1 MREGTI
7 TSETEM
13 DISPLL
19 HIGWLEGIAT
29 SSDGDETRVQ
39 ARFHLHVFEH
49 QWFSG
54 KWRSETD
61 FHIVFM
67 KSLSQYHNLYNN
79 LIPNEK

>member
-29 SSDGDETRVQ
+29 SSDGGETRVKP
-39 ARFHLHVFEH
+39 RFHLHVFEH

-54 KWRSETD
+54 K
-61 FHIVFM
+61 
-67 KSLSQYHNLYNN
+67 
-79 LIPNEK
+79 